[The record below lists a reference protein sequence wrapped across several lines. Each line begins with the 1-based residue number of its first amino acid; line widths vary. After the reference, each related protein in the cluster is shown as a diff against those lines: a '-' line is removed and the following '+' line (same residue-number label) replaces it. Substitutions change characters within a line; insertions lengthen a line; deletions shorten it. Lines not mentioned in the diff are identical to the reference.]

1 MKKILIFGSG
11 FSSSYILSYLLKESL
26 SYNWHI
32 SVVDKNPV
40 LAKKIFNNKNN
51 TDILCFDV
59 NCNEKRTKIISES
72 DVVVSLLPIH
82 LHNLIAK
89 DCLLHNKSLF
99 TASYLNDEMLSFRK
113 EVEDKD
119 LLFLNEC
126 GLDPGIDHMSA
137 MKLIDQILDF
147 GGKITS
153 FKSYCGALI
162 APDYHNNP
170 WNYKFTWSPRNVIFA
185 GSNGGNYMLNG
196 KIVKVNYQDLFLH
209 TEKIKVFDKYYES
222 YANRDA
228 LSYLDLYGVNDI
240 NTIYRGTLREVG
252 FCKAWSLIVDFFI
265 KNKNLKGSGSFLL
278 NTFKSYIDDSD
289 LSEKL
294 SFYFDDILKSEVN
307 LSKDYSCPEDFIYDV
322 LSDKWVFEKQD
333 KDLVVMHHEVGYN
346 IGSLSKTAKSS
357 LVCLGEA
364 SPYTAISKTVG
375 LPLAIAVKLFLLGKI
390 NSKGVL
396 IPTLK
401 EIYNPILKELSF
413 EGVVFKEKL

>member
-11 FSSSYILSYLLKESL
+11 FSSSYILYYLLKESL

-89 DCLLHNKSLF
+89 DCLSHNKSLF

-222 YANRDA
+222 YANRD
-228 LSYLDLYGVNDI
+228 L
-240 NTIYRGTLREVG
+240 
-252 FCKAWSLIVDFFI
+252 
-265 KNKNLKGSGSFLL
+265 
-278 NTFKSYIDDSD
+278 
-289 LSEKL
+289 
-294 SFYFDDILKSEVN
+294 
-307 LSKDYSCPEDFIYDV
+307 
-322 LSDKWVFEKQD
+322 
-333 KDLVVMHHEVGYN
+333 
-346 IGSLSKTAKSS
+346 AKSTIN
-357 LVCLGEA
+357 EA
-364 SPYTAISKTVG
+364 
-375 LPLAIAVKLFLLGKI
+375 
-390 NSKGVL
+390 N
-396 IPTLK
+396 
-401 EIYNPILKELSF
+401 
-413 EGVVFKEKL
+413 